1 MQHNALIID
10 QQLAAK
16 FSFSSGQPEKKRL
29 VCRLDEPDCL
39 TRLYGAA
46 YQLNERPCLCLV
58 VTDRTET
65 AGLAQIGGFE
75 TVTSA
80 EYAAMND

>member
-10 QQLAAK
+10 QQLLSRFPFSAA
-16 FSFSSGQPEKKRL
+16 QAEKKQL
-29 VCRLDEPDCL
+29 VCRLDDPDCL
-39 TRLYGAA
+39 TRLYEAA

-58 VTDRTET
+58 VTDRAET